1 MEYPVVN
8 KRAIEIP
15 NVGLNE
21 TLLKTLE
28 QQFSSVGGDKIA
40 DGKYLHMYILNCVC
54 LFHRSS
60 QVCTCSYACS

>member
-28 QQFSSVGGDKIA
+28 QQFSSLGGDKIA
-40 DGKYLHMYILNCVC
+40 DGKYLHTYVYSKLC
-54 LFHRSS
+54 LF
-60 QVCTCSYACS
+60 VPEKFTDVYM